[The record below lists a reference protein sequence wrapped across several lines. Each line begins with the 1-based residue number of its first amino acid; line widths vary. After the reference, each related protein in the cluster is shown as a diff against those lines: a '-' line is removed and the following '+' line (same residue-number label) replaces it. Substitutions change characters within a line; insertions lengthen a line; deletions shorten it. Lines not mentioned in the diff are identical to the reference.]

1 VKYRVYV
8 YVCVSLAV
16 IDEKIVVEARI
27 VMVSVQQVSKVVD
40 LRDLVI
46 SSLVAAAN
54 VDGTVLVDVIVTV
67 AEAVTST

>member
-1 VKYRVYV
+1 M